1 MGNLMKS
8 GQPVSEPRANSR
20 MKNSKIHW
28 LVCLWLMVFLLA
40 GPSLD
45 ARMIVPDSGA
55 DDARIRTI
63 DHTTAPQAYDIS
75 FSYDAEGR
83 RVKKHVVEYADGS
96 PVAEKTITYVWDGWE
111 LLYERHQLPSG
122 LTTLERKYL
131 WGPDIAD
138 GRAGGAG
145 GLLLMREKRGD
156 TTTEIIP
163 LYDGTGHVVALTD
176 IEKNL
181 LAEYAYGPF
190 GEKIHAAGPR
200 AQSNPWRYATKY
212 LDQETGLYYFGH
224 RYYDPITGQWLSREL
239 LGESESINLY
249 VYAGNDPINHVDV
262 QGLYKRALNVP
273 TTDEIETLL
282 SITRAAIE
290 ERKTELAEAHVQIAH
305 APRITSTITGRSHA
319 ADPSLRNRPGEIE
332 RQINKLTDQA
342 AQLERALR
350 ISPLADASESF
361 NSIPFHRALK
371 REYGSVRD
379 PEAMAFFAP
388 EGGFLSGPELV
399 AWERFID
406 GYFKEMT
413 FATATMP
420 FAVIGQARHL
430 RHGGKVA
437 GAGSKALNGIGAIKP
452 AGVVDSSLGAYY
464 RGIANSP
471 EFARSIDRYNAFASR
486 FSWAG
491 VKPSASAS
499 EITAIISSDTT
510 FARLGNNW
518 GAALFEGGH
527 GYSTRFYLQGSPSG
541 LFPTGASRVG
551 RHELLHMGA
560 ALKGQGDT
568 FLHEIG
574 VQLYTTPEV
583 MFGYGG
589 ALIGG
594 GIGAGYYFG
603 QE

>member
-96 PVAEKTITYVWDGWE
+96 PVAEKTVTFVWDDWE

-156 TTTEIIP
+156 TTSDIIP

-290 ERKTELAEAHVQIAH
+290 ERKTELVEAQLEIAQ

-361 NSIPFHRALK
+361 NSIPLHRALK

-437 GAGSKALNGIGAIKP
+437 GVNAGLP
-452 AGVVDSSLGAYY
+452 AGTTFESKVYRAVNPKYIDSAFGFHAPSNLGFNARYTGVGRGGIYSGTSKEAVLGELAHYGVAPSKVAWVSKNISVDNVLDLTNSSVRKQLGITLDQITGDSYKY
-464 RGIANSP
+464 TQGLGDLLRSRG
-471 EFARSIDRYNAFASR
+471 YN
-486 FSWAG
+486 G
-491 VKPSASAS
+491 VLFPSARAS
-499 EITAIISSDTT
+499 GTSNFVEFINHA
-510 FARLGNNW
+510 
-518 GAALFEGGH
+518 
-527 GYSTRFYLQGSPSG
+527 Q
-541 LFPTGASRVG
+541 
-551 RHELLHMGA
+551 
-560 ALKGQGDT
+560 
-568 FLHEIG
+568 
-574 VQLYTTPEV
+574 
-583 MFGYGG
+583 
-589 ALIGG
+589 
-594 GIGAGYYFG
+594 
-603 QE
+603 

>member
-1 MGNLMKS
+1 
-8 GQPVSEPRANSR
+8 

-190 GEKIHAAGPR
+190 GEKILATGSR
-200 AQSNPWRYATKY
+200 ANSNPWRYATKY

-224 RYYDPITGQWLSREL
+224 RYYDPVTGQWLSREP

-262 QGLYKRALNVP
+262 QGLYKVGFLEFTDGGGISGFLSESFGYMSDAATGFAIDGGYDVAMSFRRIAEAPGIAAALYVEDPRGFSTGVAEHMVKTLAFDSVDLLKDTWRNPSYLYRDVGTFANLYTNNDQFRSEVTDIFTTGGILLANPISGTPAFNSVAPSALARPLALPSVLTRPVQLTGRFEFLTRDITLGFGATGVAARMTAYRAIDPRYTQSTLENGFYRSGAAGRLGNDGIYANSSVKGAIAEFQYHNPGVSPSVFEVKYPAGSTLNVSP
-273 TTDEIETLL
+273 PAGNFYIESPLPFTHGANVL
-282 SITRAAIE
+282 AA
-290 ERKTELAEAHVQIAH
+290 
-305 APRITSTITGRSHA
+305 
-319 ADPSLRNRPGEIE
+319 PSLRQSGTTN
-332 RQINKLTDQA
+332 
-342 AQLERALR
+342 
-350 ISPLADASESF
+350 
-361 NSIPFHRALK
+361 
-371 REYGSVRD
+371 
-379 PEAMAFFAP
+379 
-388 EGGFLSGPELV
+388 FLI
-399 AWERFID
+399 R
-406 GYFKEMT
+406 
-413 FATATMP
+413 
-420 FAVIGQARHL
+420 
-430 RHGGKVA
+430 
-437 GAGSKALNGIGAIKP
+437 NGAIP
-452 AGVVDSSLGAYY
+452 G
-464 RGIANSP
+464 
-471 EFARSIDRYNAFASR
+471 SI
-486 FSWAG
+486 
-491 VKPSASAS
+491 
-499 EITAIISSDTT
+499 I
-510 FARLGNNW
+510 
-518 GAALFEGGH
+518 
-527 GYSTRFYLQGSPSG
+527 Q
-541 LFPTGASRVG
+541 
-551 RHELLHMGA
+551 
-560 ALKGQGDT
+560 
-568 FLHEIG
+568 
-574 VQLYTTPEV
+574 
-583 MFGYGG
+583 
-589 ALIGG
+589 
-594 GIGAGYYFG
+594 
-603 QE
+603 